1 MYSLKPCPNL
11 NNQKKKKLG
20 WAGWSIHANICEK
33 VSSIYNPIS
42 TGTKP
47 FSYPNLSNNPPE
59 HRSVLRMHANS
70 QAVPIRTIREPSRH
84 PHCATAL
91 NATQYLATPATECRA
106 SKYPGT
112 EHAARLKGVDSL
124 CLRSGSL
131 VPVADVANLE
141 TVSLRQTYFSDG
153 SPTCTQWDKQ
163 KNICGRDH
171 RGSSCRVRQ
180 HSIREGAVRCG
191 AALPLDTRS
200 LGRRS

>member
-1 MYSLKPCPNL
+1 MYSLKPCPVL
-11 NNQKKKKLG
+11 NNQKKNS
-20 WAGWSIHANICEK
+20 AGPVGPSMPIYAKRYHPYTIQYPLEQNHFHIQIFPTTLQNIDRCYEW
-33 VSSIYNPIS
+33 
-42 TGTKP
+42 
-47 FSYPNLSNNPPE
+47 
-59 HRSVLRMHANS
+59 HANS